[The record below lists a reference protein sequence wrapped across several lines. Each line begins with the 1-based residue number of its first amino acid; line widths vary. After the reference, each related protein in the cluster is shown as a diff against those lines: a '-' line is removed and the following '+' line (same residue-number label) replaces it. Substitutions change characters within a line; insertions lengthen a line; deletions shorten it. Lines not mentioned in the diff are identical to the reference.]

1 MYSTKDFTLSLHKQ
15 CFGGAAQ
22 DYIIRFKKN
31 EMSIE
36 DIIDISSNTVIEL
49 IQLCQRRG
57 KILKGRLIARVV
69 YTSLLDDDTSVVY
82 YHPSYSMET
91 IHDAKRFYTE
101 HMMKIARRMDNFNEN
116 GSNLIIDRIDEI
128 HLHFST
134 IY

>member
-1 MYSTKDFTLSLHKQ
+1 MYSTKDLTLSLHKQ

-22 DYIIRFKKN
+22 DYIIRFKER
-31 EMSIE
+31 EMTIE
-36 DIIDISSNTVIEL
+36 DVIDISSNTVTEL

-57 KILKGRLIARVV
+57 RILKGRLIARVV
-69 YTSLLDDDTSVVY
+69 YTSMNHDESIIY

-91 IHDAKRFYTE
+91 IHDPNQFYTE
-101 HMMKIARRMDNFNEN
+101 HMLKIAQRMDNFHRN